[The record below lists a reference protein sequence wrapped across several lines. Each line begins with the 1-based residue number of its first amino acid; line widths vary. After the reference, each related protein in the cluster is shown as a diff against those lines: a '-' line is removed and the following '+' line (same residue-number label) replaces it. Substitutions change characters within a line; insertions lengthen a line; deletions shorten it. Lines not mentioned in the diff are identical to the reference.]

1 VSRCRSPITVS
12 GKDAGPRSPRV
23 QLVAAARPDRR
34 PSNSKPPSPARSPST
49 PGSNSPAET
58 GNARWYA
65 AAASWESQSTWK
77 LSAALD
83 AGVLAVVIVCIGLI
97 QIVSW
102 FMRPSADQ
110 PDGKPLAAV
119 SSVQAASNPPAGAL
133 VETLRPA
140 VAETDSAAQSLQ
152 TPQAQTQAQERPA
165 PQIWDRANALGP
177 NDLDAIRERQR
188 EAQERNQVAIHVA
201 TIDRMVDYPEYNK
214 GTIESFA
221 RGWYEA
227 KCPEP
232 WGVLV
237 LVAVEDRE
245 ARIHFDEKWGKR
257 ADAYALRVMQDQMV
271 PRFKLRNYG
280 SSSSYDYSPSSFFSS
295 SSSGSSSSG
304 GWNGGGGGGGGG
316 GASGSW

>member
-1 VSRCRSPITVS
+1 V
-12 GKDAGPRSPRV
+12 
-23 QLVAAARPDRR
+23 
-34 PSNSKPPSPARSPST
+34 
-49 PGSNSPAET
+49 
-58 GNARWYA
+58 
-65 AAASWESQSTWK
+65 
-77 LSAALD
+77 
-83 AGVLAVVIVCIGLI
+83 
-97 QIVSW
+97 
-102 FMRPSADQ
+102 
-110 PDGKPLAAV
+110 
-119 SSVQAASNPPAGAL
+119 
-133 VETLRPA
+133 
-140 VAETDSAAQSLQ
+140 ETDSAAQSRQ
-152 TPQAQTQAQERPA
+152 TPQAQPPQAQAPERPA
-165 PQIWDRANALGP
+165 PQIWDQANALGP

-221 RGWYEA
+221 RGWYET

-245 ARIHFDEKWGKR
+245 ARIHFDENWGKR

-280 SSSSYDYSPSSFFSS
+280 AGVSSAVDSLAQLNPENQKTWKPPFDVRAGIRMIGKLLPPVLFMILLVAIVYFAINVLRYGGGGSHDDHYRYRRHRHRDYGSSSSYDYSPSSFFSS
-295 SSSGSSSSG
+295 SSGSSSSG
-304 GWNGGGGGGGGG
+304 GWTGGGGGGGGG